1 MRDEIRKGVPGI
13 EFSAAKAQDPNVIDG
28 FGYDLANSSLH
39 GVVRVYSTTSSS
51 AGATGTGALAKDQTL
66 NLPHVGL
73 VIVQYDSHGR
83 IDDNSPDRQALRT
96 AFKKAVEP
104 LMKFEPGAASRSRL
118 ELTDDRMTALAK
130 TQSPT
135 RIEPGAGNRKAER
148 GHSTLNW
155 CDEKLQSGKPP
166 LFWHAFQYESPNR
179 AISVSGRF

>member
-104 LMKFEPGAASRSRL
+104 LMKFEPGARVAEPFGTHRRSHDSAS
-118 ELTDDRMTALAK
+118 E
-130 TQSPT
+130 
-135 RIEPGAGNRKAER
+135 N
-148 GHSTLNW
+148 
-155 CDEKLQSGKPP
+155 
-166 LFWHAFQYESPNR
+166 
-179 AISVSGRF
+179 SVPDTN